1 MRKQKGFTLIELLVV
16 IAIIALLMSILVPAL
31 SRVKQQAKAAVC
43 RSNLHQW
50 GIAWHM
56 FLDDR
61 EGRTPKTL
69 AWWVDTCK
77 ETHTHSADC
86 EAHLLWPYFKDEKLL
101 LCPSATK
108 PKEALPIPP
117 LTEEERIC
125 QGGRL
130 NACAEWRDAA
140 QITWENVAPPGKW
153 YFISYGSNFWFTQ
166 DTGNFRGEKLPDG
179 TWKVWGKAP
188 GSILGAKY
196 ASRVPLMGDC
206 VMSGNT
212 PLPSD
217 SPPAFEGDLY
227 PLGGGNR
234 NEIRNFCIQRHDGYV
249 NFLFLDFSVRRVSL
263 PGLWYLWW
271 HRGWPIPGTS
281 EGGLAPVGPPVW
293 PEWMYGMPVEY

>member
-61 EGRTPKTL
+61 EGRTPTNL
-69 AWWVDTCK
+69 AWWASTCN
-77 ETHTHSADC
+77 ETHTHSANC

-108 PKEALPIPP
+108 PKEALPRPP
-117 LTEEERIC
+117 TITRGY
-125 QGGRL
+125 QGGKF
-130 NACAEWRDAA
+130 NASAEWYDATE
-140 QITWENVAPPGKW
+140 ITWENVAAPGKW
-153 YFISYGSNFWFTQ
+153 YLFSYGFNFWFSRK
-166 DTGNFRGEKLPDG
+166 TGSGRTEDNL
-179 TWKVWGKAP
+179 WGFAP

-206 VMSGNT
+206 IMSGNT
-212 PLPSD
+212 PQYSD
-217 SPPAFEGDLY
+217 IPPTYEGEPY
-227 PLGGGNR
+227 PPMSGNV

-249 NFLFLDFSVRRVSL
+249 NVLFLDFSVRRVSL
-263 PGLWYLWW
+263 PGLWYIWW
-271 HRGWPIPGTS
+271 HRGWPIPST
-281 EGGLAPVGPPVW
+281 EDPPVW
-293 PEWMYGMPVEY
+293 PEWMYGMPLEY